1 MPQLR
6 RGEYA
11 REQVLQQVQV
21 CASFDAFN
29 EALGEKEKAAKE
41 AEHQRKHME
50 DMQKEIEKI
59 REIMDRFAPS
69 ESMDRLF
76 DED

>member
-1 MPQLR
+1 ML
-6 RGEYA
+6 
-11 REQVLQQVQV
+11 
-21 CASFDAFN
+21 SFDAFN
-29 EALGEKEKAAKE
+29 EAIEEKEKAAKE

-76 DED
+76 DEDRERRRHAGQQRAPSK